1 MKIVKQVKCG
11 SLWSGKGYI
20 QIGLEKYD
28 VKIVD
33 NPQKNNNSPKYR
45 LVRVLG
51 LKEQFLCTL
60 FENNTKGDKNYLNGT
75 IELGFAEMEI
85 KIFRIDENKRK
96 DKEKSPTSII
106 FGRLLMSETEKND
119 TTTNTQNV
127 PDNVPDIDIDEEN
140 IPF

>member
-60 FENNTKGDKNYLNGT
+60 FENSTKGDKKYLNGT
-75 IELGFAEMEI
+75 IELGFGEMEI
-85 KIFRIDENKRK
+85 KIFRIDEDKRK
-96 DKEKSPTSII
+96 DKEKFPTSII
-106 FGRLLMSETEKND
+106 FGRLLMSETEKDNEDVEINND
-119 TTTNTQNV
+119 NNAT
-127 PDNVPDIDIDEEN
+127 DEEA
-140 IPF
+140 PF

>member
-51 LKEQFLCTL
+51 LKEQFLCSL
-60 FENNTKGDKNYLNGT
+60 FENSTKGDKNYLNGT
-75 IELGFAEMEI
+75 IELGFGEMEI
-85 KIFRIDENKRK
+85 KIFRIDEDKRK

-106 FGRLLMSETEKND
+106 FGRLLMSETEKD
-119 TTTNTQNV
+119 S
-127 PDNVPDIDIDEEN
+127 DDEEIN
-140 IPF
+140 GNNATDEEAPF

>member
-11 SLWSGKGYI
+11 SLWNGKGYI

-28 VKIVD
+28 VKIVE

-60 FENNTKGDKNYLNGT
+60 FENSTKENKNYLNGT
-75 IELGFAEMEI
+75 IELGFGEMEV

>member
-60 FENNTKGDKNYLNGT
+60 FENSTKENKSYLNGT
-75 IELGFAEMEI
+75 IELGFGEMEI
-85 KIFRIDENKRK
+85 KIFKIDDNKRK

-106 FGRLLMSETEKND
+106 FGRLLMSETEKDSDNKEIND
-119 TTTNTQNV
+119 
-127 PDNVPDIDIDEEN
+127 DNINDEEV
-140 IPF
+140 PF